1 MINEDLLENAFQCKL
16 WDNFNNKIVKKL
28 IDTSKL
34 GLSEITFEE
43 ETLTKWCQDDEQ
55 LSSHNFTLDQ
65 IVSHLKVLGNKN
77 HFQVM
82 KNIIY
87 PEPND
92 YPYSGTLQDLQRSRK
107 RYVVHISWA

>member
-1 MINEDLLENAFQCKL
+1 MINEDLLENAFQCQL
-16 WDNFNNKIVKKL
+16 WNNFNNKIIKEL

-34 GLSEITFEE
+34 GLSETTFEE
-43 ETLTKWCQDDEQ
+43 EKLTKWCQDDEQ
-55 LSSHNFTLDQ
+55 LSSYNFTLDQ

-82 KNIIY
+82 KNTIY

-92 YPYSGTLQDLQRSRK
+92 YPYRGTLQDLQRLRK

>member
-1 MINEDLLENAFQCKL
+1 MINEDLLENALQCKL
-16 WDNFNNKIVKKL
+16 WDNFNNKIVKEL

-34 GLSEITFEE
+34 GLSETTFKEE
-43 ETLTKWCQDDEQ
+43 QLMQMCNDDKQ

-65 IVSHLKVLGNKN
+65 IVSHLKVLGSKN

-82 KNIIY
+82 KDIIY
-87 PEPND
+87 PEPHD
-92 YPYSGTLQDLQRSRK
+92 YPYRGTLQDLQRLRK